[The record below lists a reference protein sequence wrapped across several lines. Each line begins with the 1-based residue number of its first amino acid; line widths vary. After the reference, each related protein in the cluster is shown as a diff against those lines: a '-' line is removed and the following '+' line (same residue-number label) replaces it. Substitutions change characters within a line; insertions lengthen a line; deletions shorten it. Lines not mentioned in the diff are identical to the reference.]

1 MKFAHFPYLF
11 CYTYLWLS
19 SLSEL
24 QKRLTKIPPSN
35 SQKTCT
41 DSKSHSVFVSF
52 SLATRSWSSR
62 RSQMPMLLLSFP
74 VAWQLNRCLLGSRT
88 CATHSPESSLKLHV
102 DRLNILIWR
111 MHTHR
116 EHMDVTDHLGF
127 FGKIIIQSLV
137 YLHLI
142 NTLTHVYGLAS
153 TLGRIFELL
162 SSAVSGWT
170 TGCPPTSF

>member
-1 MKFAHFPYLF
+1 
-11 CYTYLWLS
+11 
-19 SLSEL
+19 
-24 QKRLTKIPPSN
+24 
-35 SQKTCT
+35 
-41 DSKSHSVFVSF
+41 
-52 SLATRSWSSR
+52 
-62 RSQMPMLLLSFP
+62 
-74 VAWQLNRCLLGSRT
+74 
-88 CATHSPESSLKLHV
+88 
-102 DRLNILIWR
+102 
-111 MHTHR
+111 
-116 EHMDVTDHLGF
+116 MDVTDHLGF